1 MPKWNFLGS
10 LGTYSRIVKG
20 KPNVQT
26 SFDFFQIPD
35 TVLGGKYLAP
45 FGTLASKSLKAGL
58 FYELFV

>member
-10 LGTYSRIVKG
+10 LGTYTRIVKG

-35 TVLGGKYLAP
+35 TVLEEKYFTPCGYL
-45 FGTLASKSLKAGL
+45 TQ
-58 FYELFV
+58 Y